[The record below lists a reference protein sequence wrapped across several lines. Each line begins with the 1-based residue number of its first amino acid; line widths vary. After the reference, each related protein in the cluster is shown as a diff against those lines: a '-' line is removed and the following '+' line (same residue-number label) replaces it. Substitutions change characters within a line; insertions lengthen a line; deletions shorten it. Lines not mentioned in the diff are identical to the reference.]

1 MSVCLTVRSLHAGGV
16 CGLLS
21 FRHWSNIMTNA
32 TLLAAWADSKIG
44 IPGDGATTEDPRDL
58 CLLDAVWEATAD
70 TDTEI
75 EEVSP

>member
-1 MSVCLTVRSLHAGGV
+1 
-16 CGLLS
+16 
-21 FRHWSNIMTNA
+21 MTNA
-32 TLLAAWADSKIG
+32 TLLAAWADSQVG
-44 IPGDGATTEDPRDL
+44 TPGDGATTEDPRDL